1 MSDMS
6 SLSHEYASAT
16 DFARQVNDALL
27 LVKKHT
33 LGGSFPFDDGVEK
46 LRDAKELLHQTVRTL
61 LLRLNRERGGSEG
74 VVPVPED
81 VLVRIESRHA
91 GNLDYFRQDLAE
103 LEDVLPSEATLSE
116 AQIELLDSICE
127 AADASASATFRK
139 LWRR

>member
-6 SLSHEYASAT
+6 SLSHEYASVT
-16 DFARQVNDALL
+16 DFARQINDALL
-27 LVKKHT
+27 LVKKHV
-33 LGGSFPFDDGVEK
+33 LGGSLPFDDGAEK

-61 LLRLNRERGGSEG
+61 LQRLKGERGGNES

-81 VLVRIESRHA
+81 VLVRIESRNA

-103 LEDVLPSEATLSE
+103 LEQVLRGDGTLSE
-116 AQIELLDSICE
+116 ANIELLDSICE

>member
-6 SLSHEYASAT
+6 SLSHEYASVT
-16 DFARQVNDALL
+16 DFARQINDALL
-27 LVKKHT
+27 LVKKQV
-33 LGGSFPFDDGVEK
+33 LGGSIAFDDGAEK

-61 LLRLNRERGGSEG
+61 LQRFKRERGGSAS

-81 VLVRIESRHA
+81 VLVRIESRNA

-103 LEDVLPSEATLSE
+103 LEQILRDDGTLSE
-116 AQIELLDSICE
+116 ANIELLDSICE